1 MHEYHQEDMNNHLN
15 ILDLPDEILLM
26 ILKNLN
32 PIDRFYS
39 LFQVNQRFNR

>member
-1 MHEYHQEDMNNHLN
+1 MNTLHHQEDMNNHLN

-32 PIDRFYS
+32 PIDDS
-39 LFQVNQRFNR
+39 QESQSN

>member
-1 MHEYHQEDMNNHLN
+1 MNTRYHQVGMNNHLN

-32 PIDRFYS
+32 PIDGFYS
-39 LFQVNQRFNR
+39 LFQVNRRFH